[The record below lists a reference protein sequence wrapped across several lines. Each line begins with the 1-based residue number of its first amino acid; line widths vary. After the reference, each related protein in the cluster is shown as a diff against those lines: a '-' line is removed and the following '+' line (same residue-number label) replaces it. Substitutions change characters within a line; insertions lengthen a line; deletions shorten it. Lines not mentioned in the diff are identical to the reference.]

1 MTWRI
6 VLDALLARL
15 VPALLGALL
24 ATAADV
30 GLLGPAPERAVE
42 AAQFGLL
49 SSQHPPRVLPHVR

>member
-49 SSQHPPRVLPHVR
+49 SSRHPLPAPPLAR